1 MSRLPK
7 VGSRV
12 VEFGAYA
19 GLFTVAALGYS
30 KVYGKSEEDKQEEL
44 RRKYPDLVGQSQ
56 GSKKAMQ
63 QFFDSVKANKDDP
76 NNQKKFDQLLHGGKG
91 KMKRQGS
98 NVGLEDKIKPVA
110 KPVVIPLKDKEKEK
124 EKKEKRLKKKEKEQK
139 EKEKK
144 GWFW

>member
-1 MSRLPK
+1 MSRFPK

-19 GLFTVAALGYS
+19 GLFTLASLGYAR
-30 KVYGKSEEDKQEEL
+30 VYGKSEEDKQEEL
-44 RRKYPDLVGQSQ
+44 RKKYPDLVGQSQ
-56 GSKKAMQ
+56 SNKKAMQ
-63 QFFDSVKANKDDP
+63 KFFDGVKGGKNDP
-76 NNQKKFDQLLHGGKG
+76 EIEKKLDQLLHAGKG
-91 KMKRQGS
+91 KMKRQGN

-110 KPVVIPLKDKEKEK
+110 KPPVLPLKEKEK
-124 EKKEKRLKKKEKEQK
+124 RKQKKEKEN